1 MGLAYAVGKLV
12 NSSSVDILIVRLV
25 AQRLRINDSK
35 LVIRHVM
42 NIIHLARVEEV
53 MDRVLG
59 RLLRELPMEGDV
71 HQVTED
77 GGNDLWV

>member
-1 MGLAYAVGKLV
+1 MGELV
-12 NSSSVDILIVRLV
+12 NGPSVNVLIVRLV
-25 AQRLRINDSK
+25 AQRLRIDDSK

-42 NIIHLARVEEV
+42 NVVNLARIEEV

-59 RLLRELPMEGDV
+59 GLLRELPMEGDV

>member
-1 MGLAYAVGKLV
+1 M
-12 NSSSVDILIVRLV
+12 RLV

-35 LVIRHVM
+35 LIVRHVM
-42 NIIHLARVEEV
+42 NVVHLTRIQEV
-53 MDRVLG
+53 MHRILG
-59 RLLRELPMEGDV
+59 GLLRELSMEGDV